1 MVNGLRQKVKTST
14 LCTHIF
20 SSESDAGWFTAKLQ
34 LNAVSTLFQKE
45 PSQGLPSHSSEE
57 ESRQMEEILR
67 LEREI
72 ERLQKQ
78 QEDSMSLL
86 GDVPKE
92 ELRRL
97 RDAEIYRLEKEASR
111 VATEFLDLLDFG
123 GLEPSLSSEEN
134 LHDPTE
140 STAPLAEEEVDEGF
154 PAEDECIPL
163 PDFPPLA
170 KVPLDKDVLQS
181 IPPPP
186 PAFAEGQVNTPSPG
200 TSVPSKLP
208 PLTPN
213 GLCVTHPQTSRPP
226 PTPAAEANGKK
237 QPSHGASDFE
247 HVCEEPSH
255 SNVPDTESDY
265 DQEEF
270 EEAHG
275 SSGTSTNDGN
285 ITDEEVLR
293 KSGTQNSL
301 DSFKG
306 SSDSVRTKHFC
317 QIITI
322 QRQDLVESENH
333 RFPQFFSSLMLICT
347 VLLSSVVIC
356 LGITDFK
363 KIVLNPLQT

>member
-1 MVNGLRQKVKTST
+1 
-14 LCTHIF
+14 
-20 SSESDAGWFTAKLQ
+20 
-34 LNAVSTLFQKE
+34 
-45 PSQGLPSHSSEE
+45 
-57 ESRQMEEILR
+57 MEEILR

-78 QEDSMSLL
+78 QEDSMSQL

-92 ELRRL
+92 ELRRM

-170 KVPLDKDVLQS
+170 KVPLDRDVLQS
-181 IPPPP
+181 VPPPP
-186 PAFAEGQVNTPSPG
+186 PAFAEGQADTPPSG
-200 TSVPSKLP
+200 TSAPSKLS
-208 PLTPN
+208 PLTN
-213 GLCVTHPQTSRPP
+213 GLCLTHPQTSRPP
-226 PTPAAEANGKK
+226 PAPAVVSNGKK
-237 QPSHGASDFE
+237 PSSHGSSGPSDLERAS
-247 HVCEEPSH
+247 EEPSH
-255 SNVPDTESDY
+255 SNVADAESDY

-275 SSGTSTNDGN
+275 SSGASTNDGN

-293 KSGTQNSL
+293 KSGTQTSL
-301 DSFKG
+301 DSFRG
-306 SSDSVRTKHFC
+306 SSDSVRRKHF
-317 QIITI
+317 
-322 QRQDLVESENH
+322 RSE
-333 RFPQFFSSLMLICT
+333 RSEISTKCF
-347 VLLSSVVIC
+347 
-356 LGITDFK
+356 LG
-363 KIVLNPLQT
+363 

>member
-1 MVNGLRQKVKTST
+1 
-14 LCTHIF
+14 
-20 SSESDAGWFTAKLQ
+20 
-34 LNAVSTLFQKE
+34 
-45 PSQGLPSHSSEE
+45 
-57 ESRQMEEILR
+57 MEEILR

-92 ELRRL
+92 ELRRM

-134 LHDPTE
+134 LHDATE
-140 STAPLAEEEVDEGF
+140 SSAPLAEEEVDEGF

-163 PDFPPLA
+163 PDFPPPA
-170 KVPLDKDVLQS
+170 QVPVGKDVLQS

-186 PAFAEGQVNTPSPG
+186 PAFAEGQVDTPSSG
-200 TSVPSKLP
+200 TSAPSMLSA
-208 PLTPN
+208 LTPN
-213 GLCVTHPQTSRPP
+213 GLCLTHPHTSRPP
-226 PTPAAEANGKK
+226 PAPAVVSNGKK
-237 QPSHGASDFE
+237 QPSHGSGRASDFE
-247 HVCEEPSH
+247 HVSEEPAH

-275 SSGTSTNDGN
+275 SSGASTNDGN

-293 KSGTQNSL
+293 KFGTQNSL
-301 DSFKG
+301 DSFRG

-317 QIITI
+317 QMITI
-322 QRQDLVESENH
+322 
-333 RFPQFFSSLMLICT
+333 
-347 VLLSSVVIC
+347 
-356 LGITDFK
+356 
-363 KIVLNPLQT
+363 